1 VINYDMP
8 SHLEGYIHRIGRT
21 GRAGR
26 TGHAVSFLAPSLD
39 ARLAPALA
47 RLLLDAKQTLPPS
60 LLELAAAPPV
70 PQTVSS

>member
-8 SHLEGYIHRIGRT
+8 GHLEGYIHRIGRT

-26 TGHAVSFLAPSLD
+26 TGHAVSFLAPSAD

-47 RLLLDAKQTLPPS
+47 RLLLDAKQTVLPS
-60 LLELAAAPPV
+60 VLELAAAASV
-70 PQTVSS
+70 PQTASS